1 MTSDFQAQGMS
12 IFGVP
17 SFAKAPVVAP
27 DGDWQADIAVLG
39 VPFDQGTSYRSGA
52 RFGPKAIRD
61 WSIRFSVLSTD
72 DPHYYDSRSGEDR
85 GCARIVDCG
94 DVNIVPL
101 LWEDNFERITQAVR
115 AILAKEALP
124 VVLGGDHSI
133 TLPVLRA
140 YADRGPITILHLDA
154 HADYRHDSGGVMF
167 GHGNVIRRVVELP
180 HVSRAVSIGVR
191 SLRQQRGDLADH
203 AAHGNTLIHG
213 WDLHQNGVDH
223 YLDALPQGE
232 QVYIT
237 FDIDAMDP
245 SIAPGTGTPEVGG
258 LLYEQV
264 QKILKHVIAHNQIVG
279 YDCVEVNPLFD
290 PAGITGL
297 LANHLT
303 IEVIG
308 ALFRRAAA

>member
-1 MTSDFQAQGMS
+1 MSSDFQAQGMS

-17 SFAKAPVVAP
+17 SFVKAPVVTP
-27 DGDWQADIAVLG
+27 EGEWQADVAILG

-94 DVNIVPL
+94 DVAIVPL
-101 LWEDNFERITQAVR
+101 LWEENFARITDAVR
-115 AILAKEALP
+115 AILVKGAIP

-140 YADRGPITILHLDA
+140 YAGGEPITILHLDA

-167 GHGNVIRRVVELP
+167 GHGNVIRRAVELD
-180 HVSRAVSIGVR
+180 HVTRVVSIGVR

-203 AAHGNTLIHG
+203 AAAGNTLIHG
-213 WDLHQNGVDH
+213 WDLHANGVDR
-223 YLDALPQGE
+223 YLAALPAGE
-232 QVYIT
+232 RVYIT

-258 LLYEQV
+258 LLYEQA
-264 QKILKHVIAHNQIVG
+264 QAILKHVVAHNHIVG

-308 ALFRRAAA
+308 ALFPRGGR